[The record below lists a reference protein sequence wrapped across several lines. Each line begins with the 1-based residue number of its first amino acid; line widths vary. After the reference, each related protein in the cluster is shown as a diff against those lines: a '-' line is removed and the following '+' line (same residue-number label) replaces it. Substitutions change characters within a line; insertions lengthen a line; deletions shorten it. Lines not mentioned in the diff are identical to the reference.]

1 MRRIWMPS
9 RHKLSLNWKFSYV
22 KRLKPRPVADLLIV
36 LLSLTLVSPSVT
48 PAFGLPRGKHHHRI
62 LSPATGFSS
71 VATAVTGMP
80 CRPPTVSS
88 ELASLTDRLLLAA
101 NWVGNPEMGI
111 DAIIQ
116 FGPQVVSHLNHGPW
130 PNTNKQPQLVG
141 DHLADQS
148 KMLGTDRLGQSKLQY
163 AIAQAWAGAKL
174 HWGGGF
180 DFTAPIKLTRVTV
193 NRKPL
198 ILISGGRPITIHA
211 KSRYQLPQILAGT
224 EAVAAVDGGF
234 FSLHFLNSN
243 EMIGPVFSQ
252 SENRFIPGQRAENLK
267 STGRP
272 LVLIGPQAVQ
282 FIPFNPVKH
291 NTLAGVQAEMPN
303 VTDAFVAAAWLVK
316 DGQPRPAN
324 SFGHLVGFD
333 AARNRAFWGINQE
346 GKPMIGVS
354 TDLVDS
360 VSLGAALA
368 KAGFRDAVMLD
379 SGASTSL
386 AYQGKSLV
394 VKYEPR
400 PVPHAVAL
408 IGTPVEGA
416 CSKPKVKELLN

>member
-1 MRRIWMPS
+1 M
-9 RHKLSLNWKFSYV
+9 LNYW
-22 KRLKPRPVADLLIV
+22 I
-36 LLSLTLVSPSVT
+36 
-48 PAFGLPRGKHHHRI
+48 
-62 LSPATGFSS
+62 
-71 VATAVTGMP
+71 
-80 CRPPTVSS
+80 
-88 ELASLTDRLLLAA
+88 
-101 NWVGNPEMGI
+101 
-111 DAIIQ
+111 
-116 FGPQVVSHLNHGPW
+116 
-130 PNTNKQPQLVG
+130 
-141 DHLADQS
+141 
-148 KMLGTDRLGQSKLQY
+148 
-163 AIAQAWAGAKL
+163 
-174 HWGGGF
+174 WGGGF
-180 DFTAPIKLTRVTV
+180 DFTAPVKVTRVTI
-193 NRKPL
+193 NRNPL

-224 EAVAAVDGGF
+224 AAVAAVDGGF

-267 STGRP
+267 SAGRP
-272 LVLIGPQAVQ
+272 LVLISPQAVQ
-282 FIPFNPVKH
+282 FIPFNPVMH
-291 NTLAGVQAEMPN
+291 NTLAGIQAEMPD

-316 DGQPRPAN
+316 DSQPRPTN
-324 SFGHLVGFD
+324 SFGHLYGFD

-346 GKPMIGVS
+346 GKPTIGVS

-408 IGTPVEGA
+408 VGTPAVGSVCTNTKVNE
-416 CSKPKVKELLN
+416 PKVKELLN

>member
-1 MRRIWMPS
+1 MGRIRTLS
-9 RHKLSLNWKFSYV
+9 RERILNLQFRYV
-22 KRLKPRPVADLLIV
+22 KRLKCLVADLFIV
-36 LLSLTLVSPSVT
+36 RLPLALMSPSMT
-48 PAFGLPRGKHHHRI
+48 SAFARLPRSKHHHQAV
-62 LSPATGFSS
+62 SPAASFSS
-71 VATAVTGMP
+71 ASTAVPGKP
-80 CRPPTVSS
+80 CKPSTVPS
-88 ELASLTDRLLLAA
+88 ELARLTNRLLLAA
-101 NWVGNPEMGI
+101 NWIGNPEMGMN
-111 DAIIQ
+111 AIIQ
-116 FGPQVVSHLNHGPW
+116 LGPQLISYLHPSPLP
-130 PNTNKQPQLVG
+130 
-141 DHLADQS
+141 
-148 KMLGTDRLGQSKLQY
+148 
-163 AIAQAWAGAKL
+163 IAQAWRGAKL
-174 HWGGGF
+174 LDWGGGF
-180 DFTAPIKLTRVTV
+180 DFTAPVKVTRVTI
-193 NRKPL
+193 NRNPL

-267 STGRP
+267 SAGRP
-272 LVLIGPQAVQ
+272 LVLISPQAVR
-282 FIPFNPVKH
+282 FIPFNPVRH
-291 NTLAGVQAEMPN
+291 NTLAGIQAEMPD

-316 DGQPRPAN
+316 DSQPRPTN
-324 SFGHLVGFD
+324 SFSHLFGFD
-333 AARNRAFWGINQE
+333 AARNRAFWGISQE
-346 GKPMIGVS
+346 GKPTIGVS

-408 IGTPVEGA
+408 IGTPAIGSA
-416 CSKPKVKELLN
+416 CTNTIVNESKVKELLN